1 MIAARRSSS
10 RPQPKRLW
18 PGWVLALSLA
28 AAATVVGA
36 ADYGDIKYQRKAAG
50 MDDVPSAI
58 FPHWVHRL
66 QFKCGACHN
75 EPFKM
80 KAGANPVTMDDI
92 QAGRSC
98 GVCHNG
104 TDAFVANFDSCSR
117 CHRK

>member
-1 MIAARRSSS
+1 MAVA
-10 RPQPKRLW
+10 
-18 PGWVLALSLA
+18 LASA
-28 AAATVVGA
+28 AAAGIA
-36 ADYGDIKYQRKAAG
+36 ADYGDILYERKAAG
-50 MDDVPSAI
+50 MDDVAPAV

-92 QAGRSC
+92 QEGRSC

-104 TDAFVANFDSCSR
+104 KDAFISNFDTCSR